1 LFVFLSFD
9 KNKKQK
15 NMFTETNIWIPS
27 LSQEIVF
34 RCGKNAAGN
43 FTIIDMS
50 KPDDIW
56 FHVSGET
63 SAHVIAS
70 IPEEKKIDKKQKLHI
85 IKQGAV
91 LCKNISK
98 YKNTKNL
105 EIIYCKV
112 VDLEKTDT
120 LGLVIVKNGKTISI

>member
-1 LFVFLSFD
+1 
-9 KNKKQK
+9 
-15 NMFTETNIWIPS
+15 MFTETNIWIPS
-27 LSQEIVF
+27 LSQDILF
-34 RCGKNAAGN
+34 RYGKNAQGN
-43 FTIIDMS
+43 FTVIDLA

-70 IPEEKKIDKKQKLHI
+70 LPVEKIDKKQKLHLV
-85 IKQGAV
+85 KQGAL

-105 EIIYCKV
+105 EITYCKV
-112 VDLEKTDT
+112 GDLEKTET
-120 LGLVIVKNGKTISI
+120 VGLVIVKNGKTIII